1 MYTYYPYYNGSGWY
15 RYPAAPSYNQ
25 VPYQQTFPQ
34 AYPANQGVVYGYENY
49 NNGLYGYG
57 YPSMNS
63 YNYTGYTET
72 GNANGSPS
80 FNVGAMSKGVMN
92 YFQNEE
98 GQLDF
103 DKMMSTTG
111 QVMKTV
117 QQVSPIVKGIGTFV
131 KGIK

>member
-1 MYTYYPYYNGSGWY
+1 MYTYYPYYNYNGWY
-15 RYPAAPSYNQ
+15 RYPTTPPYDQNS
-25 VPYQQTFPQ
+25 YQQIYNT
-34 AYPANQGVVYGYENY
+34 QGNVWSYENFNPSMYGYQNPY
-49 NNGLYGYG
+49 
-57 YPSMNS
+57 MNS

-72 GNANGSPS
+72 GNGNPAS

-92 YFQNEE
+92 YFQNED

-117 QQVSPIVKGIGTFV
+117 KEVSPIVKGIGTFV